1 MGTKIQTKNK
11 ASELSLGGPKAGW
24 PKNRLSVSVGTPPQK
39 HGTPG
44 TVHHPS
50 LFLERQIIAEAVKAA
65 LFIFFLVIDF
75 IIILLL

>member
-1 MGTKIQTKNK
+1 MRSLHSKVGTKIQTKNG
-11 ASELSLGGPKAGW
+11 ASELSLGGPK
-24 PKNRLSVSVGTPPQK
+24 NRHSVSVGTPPQK

-65 LFIFFLVIDF
+65 LFIYFS
-75 IIILLL
+75 